1 MNDQMPPAPHESSR
15 VLPPDESTLKRARTM
30 ILIGNIAGPVSL
42 FIGGVLLGTV
52 GLACAAVARRNVASV
67 AQREGAYQPTAQ
79 AMRRSATIAMV
90 ICLVAIIVNAVTAIM
105 LFPQV
110 MAAVQSGNF
119 AGFGLG
125 GATSGATT
133 TWG

>member
-30 ILIGNIAGPVSL
+30 IFIGNIAGPVSL

-119 AGFGLG
+119 AGLGLG